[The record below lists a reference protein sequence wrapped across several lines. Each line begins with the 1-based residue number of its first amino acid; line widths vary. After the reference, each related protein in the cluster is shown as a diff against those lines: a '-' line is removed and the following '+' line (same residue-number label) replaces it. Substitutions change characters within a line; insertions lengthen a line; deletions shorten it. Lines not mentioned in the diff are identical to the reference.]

1 MTELETTIIQINEEV
16 LSKISELDT
25 SKVYVFEFNV
35 GNTTKDNVMSLC
47 NNLKRCTDQ
56 YNIKAIFIPTRDDTK
71 IKISELVKYMKEELK
86 DEKVSKD
93 N

>member
-1 MTELETTIIQINEEV
+1 MTELETTTIQINKEV

-35 GNTTKDNVMSLC
+35 GDMTASKVMSLC
-47 NNLKRCTDQ
+47 NDLKRCTDQ

-71 IKISELVKYMKEELK
+71 IKISELVKYMEEESK